1 MKNKTLLVMY
11 YLVFEEEGRG
21 EIKIK

>member
-11 YLVFEEEGRG
+11 YLIFEEEGRG